1 MEKGTVKW
9 FSGEKGYGFIERESG
24 GDVFVHH
31 SDVAGTGFK
40 SLTEG
45 DKVSFDVE
53 QGDKGPRATN
63 VTVGHTED
71 VEEDVVE
78 DDVEDDVEDVEE
90 VVEEEVEEVVEE
102 EVVEEVVE
110 DDILPTSDML

>member
-1 MEKGTVKW
+1 MEKGTIKW

-31 SDVAGTGFK
+31 SDIVGTGFK

-53 QGDKGPRATN
+53 QGDKGPKAAN

-71 VEEDVVE
+71 VEEVVE
-78 DDVEDDVEDVEE
+78 EVVEEDDVEE
-90 VVEEEVEEVVEE
+90 VVEEDVE
-102 EVVEEVVE
+102 
-110 DDILPTSDML
+110 

>member
-1 MEKGTVKW
+1 MEKGTIKW

-31 SDVAGTGFK
+31 SDIVGTGFK

-53 QGDKGPRATN
+53 QGDKGPKAAN

-71 VEEDVVE
+71 VEEVVE
-78 DDVEDDVEDVEE
+78 EVVEEDVEE
-90 VVEEEVEEVVEE
+90 VVEEDVE
-102 EVVEEVVE
+102 
-110 DDILPTSDML
+110 